1 MKARAPPRR
10 PVRRP
15 DKGAERGAGEE
26 DPVAKDQHRARAH
39 LIESF
44 PTLAP
49 DMFGSLCVRACA
61 CEGDGRGRRERRTMR
76 IREMKTKGSDD
87 GGTGEEAGPS
97 VESVCRPRGLAGAR
111 TDSQVRV

>member
-1 MKARAPPRR
+1 MSADPTKGPSGERAQ
-10 PVRRP
+10 
-15 DKGAERGAGEE
+15 K
-26 DPVAKDQHRARAH
+26 DPVAKDQHRGRAH

-49 DMFGSLCVRACA
+49 DMFGSLYVRACT

-87 GGTGEEAGPS
+87 GGTGDDDEDEDEA
-97 VESVCRPRGLAGAR
+97 AA
-111 TDSQVRV
+111 